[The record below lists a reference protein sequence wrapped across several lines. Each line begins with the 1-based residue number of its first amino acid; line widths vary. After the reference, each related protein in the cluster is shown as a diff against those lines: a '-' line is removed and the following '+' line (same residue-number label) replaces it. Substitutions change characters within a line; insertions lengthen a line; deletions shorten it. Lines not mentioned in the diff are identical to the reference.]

1 MIKVNYEGDL
11 KKDIENSKKQFNRKK
26 EILKR
31 FISFTLCTLLGPVFM
46 MIPYSFD
53 IEAIKNNLNYIISSF
68 ACVSLVC
75 QTYFYKRDKRKIN
88 KEYNNANFRLAQLV
102 EILGV
107 NDIVVEKKNI
117 QDSIIKEH
125 KEKVTKEINNIKNST
140 ETITRQFYF
149 LDREEKIR
157 ALKSIRKVL
166 KEGRNVTSD
175 ETSLYCIEEDL
186 TNQEFIPVKL
196 VKCLKRN
203 I

>member
-1 MIKVNYEGDL
+1 MINVNYEGDL
-11 KKDIENSKKQFNRKK
+11 KKDIENSKKQFNRNK

-31 FISFTLCTLLGPVFM
+31 FISFTLYTLLGPVFM

-68 ACVSLVC
+68 VCVSLVC
-75 QTYFYKRDKRKIN
+75 QTYFYKRDKRIIN
-88 KEYNNANFRLAQLV
+88 KEYNNANSRLSQLV

-140 ETITRQFYF
+140 ETVTRQFYF

-196 VKCLKRN
+196 VKCLERN